1 MVINNETQ
9 LIRLIKE
16 SSEEDAVKI
25 LMSYGNQRAANAIE
39 EAWKRFRSVMKF
51 WRKKDALNLKDY
63 LLMHDENNN
72 SYVSIYGLTKYL
84 YKIDNVMKRINLNC
98 SQETSDALAE
108 IEDVMEQSIGDLK
121 IDFRL
126 AYSNSD

>member
-25 LMSYGNQRAANAIE
+25 LMSYGNQRASNAIE

-63 LLMHDENNN
+63 LLMKDEDNPNF
-72 SYVSIYGLTKYL
+72 VSIYGLTKYL
-84 YKIDNVMKRINLNC
+84 YKIDNVMKRLHANC

-108 IEDVMEQSIGDLK
+108 IEDEMSQGLGDIR

-126 AYSNSD
+126 AFSNEP

>member
-1 MVINNETQ
+1 MVINSEAQ

-25 LMSYGNQRAANAIE
+25 LMSYGNQRASNAIE

-63 LLMHDENNN
+63 LLMKDEDNPNF
-72 SYVSIYGLTKYL
+72 VSIYGLTKYL
-84 YKIDNVMKRINLNC
+84 YKIDNVMKRLHANC

-108 IEDVMEQSIGDLK
+108 IEDEMSQGLGDIR

-126 AYSNSD
+126 AFSNEP

>member
-25 LMSYGNQRAANAIE
+25 LTSYGNQRASNAIE

-63 LLMHDENNN
+63 LLMKDEDNPNF
-72 SYVSIYGLTKYL
+72 VSIYGLTKYL
-84 YKIDNVMKRINLNC
+84 YKIDNVMKRLHANC

-108 IEDVMEQSIGDLK
+108 IEDEMSQGLGDIR

-126 AYSNSD
+126 AFSNEP